1 MLSANLFNWK
11 KTRARVCDKLLCFD
25 ALAGDAAQ
33 SKGKAAGKKRR
44 MRCRLGAAVALVVP
58 GLGWEVLFLVPFPGP

>member
-1 MLSANLFNWK
+1 MISYFVL
-11 KTRARVCDKLLCFD
+11 TLLQVMPPK
-25 ALAGDAAQ
+25 AKA
-33 SKGKAAGKKRR
+33 KAAGKKRR